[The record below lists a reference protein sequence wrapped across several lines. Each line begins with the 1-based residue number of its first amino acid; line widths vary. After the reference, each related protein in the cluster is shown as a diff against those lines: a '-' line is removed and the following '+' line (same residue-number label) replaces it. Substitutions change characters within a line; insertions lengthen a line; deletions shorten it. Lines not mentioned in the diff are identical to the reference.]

1 MKSRLKMLFV
11 LRVQHPGDEW
21 EKDHDQAIGA
31 ASEFR
36 SQNRETNLPCRCL
49 YGNESGAFPYK
60 SGRVGVHIGGSMNP
74 RRAFTL
80 IELLVVIAII
90 GILAALLLPALST
103 AKAKAAQMAC
113 LNNQKQLG
121 LGMMM
126 YVDDNSDAFP
136 GMASQHSGFNRADW
150 IYWRT
155 NTASYPSI
163 EKSPIVTHVASANRS
178 LFRCPLDQSDADRFA
193 QVDTP
198 DGPYLYSYSLTGYGV
213 DSHPELDMEG
223 NLGMSSVF
231 TDEIAYI
238 FKQSFVRNPVLK
250 IMLAEEPGTK
260 GSRDNPISS
269 SPGASVIN
277 DGRWIPGTDPLTN
290 RHRGRADVTFA
301 DGHAEAV
308 NWEFGNDMTNSMP
321 VF

>member
-1 MKSRLKMLFV
+1 
-11 LRVQHPGDEW
+11 
-21 EKDHDQAIGA
+21 
-31 ASEFR
+31 
-36 SQNRETNLPCRCL
+36 
-49 YGNESGAFPYK
+49 
-60 SGRVGVHIGGSMNP
+60 MNP

-90 GILAALLLPALST
+90 GILAALLLPVLGA
-103 AKAKAAQMAC
+103 AKAKASQTAC

-155 NTASYPSI
+155 NTALYPSI

-178 LFRCPLDQSDADRFA
+178 LFRCPLDRSDADRLA

-198 DGPYLYSYSLTGYGV
+198 DGPYLYSYSLTGYGL

-223 NLGMSSVF
+223 NLGFSSVF
-231 TDEIAYI
+231 TADEAYI
-238 FKQSFVRNPVLK
+238 FKQSSVRNPVGK
-250 IMLAEEPGTK
+250 IMLAEEPDTR
-260 GSRDNPISS
+260 GSSDNPISS
-269 SPGASVIN
+269 SPSAFVIN
-277 DGRWIPGTDPLTN
+277 DGRWIPGGDPLTS
-290 RHRGRADVTFA
+290 RHRGRANVTFA
-301 DGHAEAV
+301 DSHVEAV
-308 NWEFGNDMTNSMP
+308 NWEFGNNITNSLP
-321 VF
+321 GL

>member
-1 MKSRLKMLFV
+1 LSLT
-11 LRVQHPGDEW
+11 
-21 EKDHDQAIGA
+21 ANYA
-31 ASEFR
+31 AKTVKRIF
-36 SQNRETNLPCRCL
+36 NAGVI

-60 SGRVGVHIGGSMNP
+60 SGGAGVHIGDSMNP

-90 GILAALLLPALST
+90 GILAALLLPALSA
-103 AKAKAAQMAC
+103 AKAKAAQISC

-155 NTASYPSI
+155 NTALYPPI
-163 EKSPIVTHVASANRS
+163 EKSPIVIHVASANRS
-178 LFRCPLDQSDADRFA
+178 LFRCPLDRSDADRLS

-198 DGPYLYSYSLTGYGV
+198 DGPYLYSYSLTGYGL
-213 DSHPELDMEG
+213 DSHLELNMEG

-231 TDEIAYI
+231 MDDEAYI
-238 FKQSFVRNPVLK
+238 FKQSSVRNPVLK
-250 IMLAEEPGTK
+250 IMLAEEPGTS
-260 GSRDNPISS
+260 GSGDNPTGSF
-269 SPGASVIN
+269 AIN
-277 DGRWIPGTDPLTN
+277 DGRWMPGTDPLTS
-290 RHRGRADVTFA
+290 RHRGRANVTFA

-308 NWEFGNDMTNSMP
+308 NWEFGNDITNSLP
-321 VF
+321 AL